1 MRLAGCIGLIKNM
14 IGSRQV
20 VIFITLEV
28 VDWDLKK
35 RGKRPCSSPAYGGG
49 LYQKPSFASYIQKM
63 AKMSRKQMIKEL
75 TPTKEQLK
83 KFHKQ
88 LKEHG
93 LSVELLKQS
102 KLDAEAEN

>member
-1 MRLAGCIGLIKNM
+1 M
-14 IGSRQV
+14 
-20 VIFITLEV
+20 
-28 VDWDLKK
+28 LKK
-35 RGKRPCSSPAYGGG
+35 KGKRHSRRRAVSKGPLA
-49 LYQKPSFASYIQKM
+49 KAKKM